1 MKIKDLQIDEKI
13 KRDLLLVLKELFI
26 LDKGD
31 RFTELG
37 ELLEEIES
45 KYGKEM
51 LVNVESAEDYLALV
65 NDKVND

>member
-37 ELLEEIES
+37 ELLEEIKS

-51 LVNVESAEDYLALV
+51 LANVESAEDYLALV

>member
-51 LVNVESAEDYLALV
+51 LTNVESAEDYLALV

>member
-45 KYGKEM
+45 TYGKEM
-51 LVNVESAEDYLALV
+51 LANVESAEDYLALV

>member
-51 LVNVESAEDYLALV
+51 LANV
-65 NDKVND
+65 